1 MDPENISQTAII
13 TDEDDLRNVRIKRGT
28 LVVLLLIF
36 VGTFIGH
43 IVTIALGVPMFR
55 HCYNVALV
63 VMIIGSILGVL
74 QVNIC

>member
-55 HCYNVALV
+55 HCYNVALI